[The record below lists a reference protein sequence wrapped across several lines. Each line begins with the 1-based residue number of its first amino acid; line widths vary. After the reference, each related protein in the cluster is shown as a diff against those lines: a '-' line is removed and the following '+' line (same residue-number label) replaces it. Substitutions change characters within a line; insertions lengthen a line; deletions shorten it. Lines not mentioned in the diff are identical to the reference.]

1 MIAWPV
7 TLSVLVTVPEKAL
20 DQLETRVIQAVQL
33 LSSLQKEV
41 RTLEEEIQKLRT
53 SLEEVKKDNK
63 LKNQVLKQFRNDRL
77 RIQSRVE
84 QALSKVIALEEP
96 S

>member
-1 MIAWPV
+1 MI
-7 TLSVLVTVPEKAL
+7 VPEKAL

-41 RTLEEEIQKLRT
+41 RTLEEEVQKLRK
-53 SLEEVKKDNK
+53 SLEEVKTDNK
-63 LKNQVLKQFRNDRL
+63 LSNQVLKQFRNDRL
-77 RIQSRVE
+77 RVRSRVE
-84 QALSKVIALEEP
+84 QALRKVIALEEP

>member
-1 MIAWPV
+1 MVI
-7 TLSVLVTVPEKAL
+7 VPEKAL

-33 LSSLQKEV
+33 LSSLEKEV
-41 RTLEEEIQKLRT
+41 RTLEEEVQKLRR
-53 SLEEVKKDNK
+53 SLEEVKTDNK

-77 RIQSRVE
+77 RVRSRVE
-84 QALSKVIALEEP
+84 QALRKVIALEEP

>member
-1 MIAWPV
+1 M
-7 TLSVLVTVPEKAL
+7 TVAEKAL

-33 LSSLQKEV
+33 LSSLQSEV
-41 RTLEEEIQKLRT
+41 RTLQEEVQTLKS

-63 LKNQVLKQFRNDRL
+63 LKNQVIKQFRNDRL
-77 RIQSRVE
+77 WVRSRVE
-84 QALSKVIALEEP
+84 ETLRKVIALEEP

>member
-1 MIAWPV
+1 MI
-7 TLSVLVTVPEKAL
+7 VPEKAL

-41 RTLEEEIQKLRT
+41 RTLEEEVQKLRK
-53 SLEEVKKDNK
+53 SLEEVKTDNK
-63 LKNQVLKQFRNDRL
+63 LRNQVIKQFRNDRL
-77 RIQSRVE
+77 RVRSRVE
-84 QALSKVIALEEP
+84 QALRKVIALEEP

>member
-1 MIAWPV
+1 
-7 TLSVLVTVPEKAL
+7 VPEKTL

-41 RTLEEEIQKLRT
+41 RTLEEKVQKLRR
-53 SLEEVKKDNK
+53 SLEEVKKDDK
-63 LKNQVLKQFRNDRL
+63 LNNQVVKQFRNDRL
-77 RIQSRVE
+77 RIRSRVE
-84 QALSKVIALEEP
+84 KALRKLTALEEP